1 MDVKR
6 FSSIVCLILISALFL
21 TTTQLN
27 GQAHSTATVVWSD
40 DFEDGDISDWTLA
53 IGSFSVADGTLRGT
67 DSANAISHAST
78 TAYGTWTFDIEIVG
92 FSSVYVN
99 ILAGEISGSG
109 ISTSCYCLNINQ
121 FDMELLESTN
131 YQNTQLDSYDPV
143 ESLEG
148 WLHIEIVRDTS
159 GQFTISINGTQ
170 QMSATDTT
178 HSVSTYFVYY
188 CNDDCAIDN
197 IVIDESAGTTPPPNG
212 PGTSIPPGI
221 PGFPLAAIGLGLL
234 IPIALVLV
242 TRHRSA
248 GKTE

>member
-6 FSSIVCLILISALFL
+6 FSSIVCLIIISALFL
-21 TTTQLN
+21 TTTQIN
-27 GQAHSTATVVWSD
+27 GHAHSSAAVVWSD

-53 IGSFSVADGTLRGT
+53 IGAFSVADGSLRGT

-99 ILAGEISGSG
+99 ILAGEISGGG
-109 ISTSCYCLNINQ
+109 ISTSCYCLRINQ

-131 YQNTQLDSYDPV
+131 YQNTQLDSYDPA

-148 WLHIEIVRDTS
+148 WLHIEIVRDAS
-159 GQFTISINGTQ
+159 GQFVISINGTQ
-170 QMSATDTT
+170 QMGATDTT

-197 IVIDESAGTTPPPNG
+197 IVIDESAGTSPPPNG
-212 PGTSIPPGI
+212 PGTSTPPGI

-242 TRHRSA
+242 TRRRSA
-248 GKTE
+248 GRTE

>member
-21 TTTQLN
+21 TTTQIN
-27 GQAHSTATVVWSD
+27 GQSHCTAAVVWSD
-40 DFEDGDISDWTLA
+40 NFEDGDISDWTLA
-53 IGSFSVADGTLRGT
+53 IGAFSVADGTLRGT

-78 TAYGTWTFDIEIVG
+78 TAYGTWTFDIEIVD

-99 ILAGEISGSG
+99 ILAGEISGGG
-109 ISTSCYCLNINQ
+109 ISTSCYCLRINQ

-131 YQNTQLDSYDPV
+131 YQNTQLDSYDPA

-148 WLHIEIVRDTS
+148 WLNIEIVREAT
-159 GQFTISINGTQ
+159 GQFAISVNGTQ
-170 QMSATDTT
+170 QMAATDTT
-178 HSVSTYFVYY
+178 HSASTYFVFY

-197 IVIDESAGTTPPPNG
+197 IEIDESAGTSPPPNG
-212 PGTSIPPGI
+212 PGTSTPPGI

-242 TRHRSA
+242 TRSRSTD
-248 GKTE
+248 KTE